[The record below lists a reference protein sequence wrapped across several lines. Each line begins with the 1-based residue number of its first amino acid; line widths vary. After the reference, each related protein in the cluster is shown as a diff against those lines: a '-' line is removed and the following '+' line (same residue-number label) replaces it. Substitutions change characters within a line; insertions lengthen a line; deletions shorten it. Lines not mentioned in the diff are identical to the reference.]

1 MRINHKEELS
11 SINNS
16 QILFDGCIDDAMKVE
31 DNSKNALPS
40 QFAAETKKSISH
52 VKDLRKCN

>member
-16 QILFDGCIDDAMKVE
+16 QILLDGCIDDAMKVE
-31 DNSKNALPS
+31 DIAKNALPL
-40 QFAAETKKSISH
+40 QF
-52 VKDLRKCN
+52 V